1 MAGRDGG
8 LGYGFGYGYG
18 YGLSSGVRI
27 GRRRGRLAVLALIA
41 GRRLLAVPVPLES
54 LRPRR
59 S

>member
-8 LGYGFGYGYG
+8 LGLGYGFGP
-18 YGLSSGVRI
+18 GVRI

-41 GRRLLAVPVPLES
+41 GRPLLAVPVPLES